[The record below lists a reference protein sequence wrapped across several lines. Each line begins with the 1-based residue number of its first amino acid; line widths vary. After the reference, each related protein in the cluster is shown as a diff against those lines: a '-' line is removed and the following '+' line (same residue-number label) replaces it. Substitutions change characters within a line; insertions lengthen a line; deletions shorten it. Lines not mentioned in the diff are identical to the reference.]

1 MFLLGVVMGTGST
14 ITVKVMYGLQ
24 AVGESGG
31 VQRFEKP
38 LFTTWV
44 MFIAMTIALPAHY
57 AVEAYRTHRRS
68 RRSGGEVAYARLK
81 GGAGGG
87 GGGEDASGGP
97 VSVPWRT
104 FVLLVIPAAF
114 DLLGTALA
122 SIGLLFTTVSVYQLV
137 RCSVIIVTA
146 VLKATVL
153 KQQLTHYMWCG
164 ILVNTLAM
172 VLVSSSSLLPGA
184 SAGASVEEDGI
195 DRDPRV
201 GIVFILLSCLVQ
213 GSQYVFEER
222 VMTVDNAPPLVVVG
236 MEGLWGAL
244 LMPIVVFPWA
254 YILPGTDVGG
264 CMENI
269 YDSYVMVQRSSAIQ
283 LILVIFTLTVFFYNI
298 FCIYVTFLLS
308 SIWHAILDNFRP
320 ISVWVTDLALFY
332 LFTQGAFGERWTT
345 ASWLELLGM
354 ILLFLGTAIY
364 NGSVRLPGF
373 SYEEVESIA
382 DADEDSSSEPP
393 SAAARRESMDISSP
407 MLTRSPLITR
417 QMGRSPG
424 SSSSSAS
431 SAHHGGAV
439 SRDLSAEFGHPH
451 LQANGPRRGG
461 RAVHEDDEEEDGA
474 KDDLPPMT
482 YGSLG
487 SASKVPHSSR
497 ATHSNSRPRDD
508 RS

>member
-24 AVGESGG
+24 AVGLSGEL
-31 VQRFEKP
+31 QRFEKP

-57 AVEAYRTHRRS
+57 AVEAFRHYRRRQREADGYS
-68 RRSGGEVAYARLK
+68 RLK
-81 GGAGGG
+81 GAAP
-87 GGGEDASGGP
+87 ASADDGP

-104 FVLLVIPAAF
+104 FVLLVIPACF

-153 KQQLTHYMWCG
+153 KQQLSQYMWIG
-164 ILVNTLAM
+164 ILVNTAAM
-172 VLVSSSSLLPGA
+172 VLVSSSSFLPGA

-195 DRDPRV
+195 ERDPRV
-201 GIVFILLSCLVQ
+201 GILFILLSCLVQ

-244 LMPIVVFPWA
+244 LMPVVVFPWA

-269 YDSYVMVQRSSAIQ
+269 YDSYVMTRRSSAIQ
-283 LILVIFTLTVFFYNI
+283 LILLVFTLTVFLYNI

-320 ISVWVTDLALFY
+320 ISVWMTDLALFY
-332 LFTQGAFGERWTT
+332 LFTHGAFGERWVA
-345 ASWLELLGM
+345 ASWLELAGM
-354 ILLFLGTAIY
+354 LLLFLGTAIY

-373 SYEEVESIA
+373 DYDDVDASQSVE
-382 DADEDSSSEPP
+382 EDSSSEPA
-393 SAAARRESMDISSP
+393 SARRDSIDISSP

-417 QMGRSPG
+417 QMMRSPG
-424 SSSSSAS
+424 SSSQ
-431 SAHHGGAV
+431 HHGQV
-439 SRDLSAEFGHPH
+439 SRDLSHEFGHPH
-451 LQANGPRRGG
+451 LQQPNGQRRGG
-461 RAVHEDDEEEDGA
+461 RAAADD
-474 KDDLPPMT
+474 DDDDASGSDVPPMT

-497 ATHSNSRPRDD
+497 ATHSNSRTRDE